1 MPAPRPFSSL
11 LAPPLAALIPALLLV
26 WMVAGGPGT
35 AIAQEGATGGRLDQV
50 EKSLEKSRRE
60 GQALSDI
67 ASRLARQISDL
78 RKERVKAAHT
88 AHKYER
94 RVAALADIITQLNT
108 ERRAKTQALKA
119 RRARLAD
126 ILGALQRMARQPPEA
141 LIALPGKPQDTLRS
155 AILMRTVL
163 PEIEA
168 EARTLRTR
176 LASLATLKAKIRRKR
191 RALANE
197 SLSLKRQRAR
207 LGKLLKRKTAFER
220 TTRIQRD
227 RTTAR
232 AQSLATEAKDLRE
245 LLGRIDAER
254 KTRLAAL
261 RIAPRRIARPALT
274 VPTRRPPPQA
284 APPTRPVPKSR
295 SRSQSRK
302 KASTIRRARG
312 KFIFPA
318 QGRVV
323 QRFGKKVAYGSKSK
337 GILIQTLGGAQVV
350 SPYEGVVVFSGKF
363 RDYGQV
369 LIIEHG
375 GGYHSLLAG
384 LKRIDSVVS
393 QRLVAGEPVGVMAPP
408 AKEKPRL
415 YIELRRNGRPI
426 NPLPWLAAPTDK
438 VSG

>member
-1 MPAPRPFSSL
+1 ML
-11 LAPPLAALIPALLLV
+11 LALAL
-26 WMVAGGPGT
+26 GPGSG
-35 AIAQEGATGGRLDQV
+35 AVMAQQAATGAKPPEANGRLEQV

-60 GQALSDI
+60 GRALSDI

-78 RKERVKAAHT
+78 RKERVKAART
-88 AHKYER
+88 AHDYER
-94 RVAALADIITQLNT
+94 RVAALADTIAELDT
-108 ERRAKTQALKA
+108 ERRTKTRDLQA

-168 EARTLRTR
+168 EARTLKAR
-176 LASLATLKAKIRRKR
+176 LVSLATLKVRIKRKR

-197 SLSLKRQRAR
+197 SQSLKRQRAR
-207 LGKLLKRKTAFER
+207 LGKLLRRKTAFER
-220 TTRIQRD
+220 TTRIERD

-245 LLGRIDAER
+245 LLSRLDAER
-254 KTRLAAL
+254 KARLAAL
-261 RIAPRRIARPALT
+261 RIAPPQLARPALS
-274 VPTRRPPPQA
+274 PPKA
-284 APPTRPVPKSR
+284 
-295 SRSQSRK
+295 RK
-302 KASTIRRARG
+302 KAAPIHRARG
-312 KFIFPA
+312 KFMLPA

-323 QRFGKKVAYGSKSK
+323 QRFGKKVAYGSRAK
-337 GILIQTLGGAQVV
+337 GILIQTLGGAQVI

-393 QRLVAGEPVGVMAPP
+393 QRLVAGEPVGVMGLP

>member
-1 MPAPRPFSSL
+1 M
-11 LAPPLAALIPALLLV
+11 AAV
-26 WMVAGGPGT
+26 VAGGT
-35 AIAQEGATGGRLDQV
+35 SSSAIAQQGATGGRLEQI

-60 GQALSDI
+60 GRALTDI
-67 ASRLARQISDL
+67 ASRLARQIADL
-78 RKERVKAAHT
+78 RKERVKAART
-88 AHKYER
+88 AHNHER
-94 RVAALADIITQLNT
+94 RVAALADTIAELNT
-108 ERRAKTQALKA
+108 ERRAKTRALTA

-155 AILMRTVL
+155 AILMRSVL
-163 PEIEA
+163 PKIEA
-168 EARTLRTR
+168 EARTLKAR
-176 LASLATLKAKIRRKR
+176 LASLTTLKAKIRRKR

-197 SLSLKRQRAR
+197 SQALKRQRVR
-207 LGKLLKRKTAFER
+207 LGKLLKRKTTFER
-220 TTRIQRD
+220 STRFERD

-245 LLGRIDAER
+245 LLSRLDAER

-261 RIAPRRIARPALT
+261 RIAPRQVARPALRP
-274 VPTRRPPPQA
+274 PTRTPGTTRPGTMRPPAQS
-284 APPTRPVPKSR
+284 APPTRPRPKSR
-295 SRSQSRK
+295 PKARK

-323 QRFGKKVAYGSKSK
+323 QRFGKLVSYGSKSK
-337 GILIQTLGGAQVV
+337 GIVIQTLGGAQVV

>member
-1 MPAPRPFSSL
+1 M
-11 LAPPLAALIPALLLV
+11 
-26 WMVAGGPGT
+26 MAGGPGT
-35 AIAQEGATGGRLDQV
+35 AATAQESATGGRLDQV

-60 GQALSDI
+60 GRALTDI

-78 RKERVKAAHT
+78 RKERVKAARTTHRI
-88 AHKYER
+88 ER
-94 RVAALADIITQLNT
+94 RVAALADTIVELNA
-108 ERRAKTQALKA
+108 ERRTKTQALMA
-119 RRARLAD
+119 RRSRLAD

-141 LIALPGKPQDTLRS
+141 LMALPGKPQDTLRS

-168 EARTLRTR
+168 EARALKAR
-176 LASLATLKAKIRRKR
+176 LASLVTLKVRIKRKR

-197 SLSLKRQRAR
+197 SKSLKRQRAR

-220 TTRIQRD
+220 TTRIERD

-232 AQSLATEAKDLRE
+232 AQRLASEAKDLRG
-245 LLGRIDAER
+245 LLARIEAER
-254 KTRLAAL
+254 KMRLAAM
-261 RIAPRRIARPALT
+261 RIAPVPAIRPVIIPPQPAPPALSA
-274 VPTRRPPPQA
+274 PPP
-284 APPTRPVPKSR
+284 RKK
-295 SRSQSRK
+295 SRK
-302 KASTIRRARG
+302 KSSKRPRKKAATIRQARG
-312 KFIFPA
+312 KFIFPV

-323 QRFGKKVAYGSKSK
+323 QHFGNKAAFGSKAK
-337 GILIQTLGGAQVV
+337 GILVQTLGGAQVV

-393 QRLVAGEPVGVMAPP
+393 QRLVAGEPVGIMAPP
-408 AKEKPRL
+408 AKQKPRL

-426 NPLPWLAAPTDK
+426 NPLPWLATPRDK